1 MGHTI
6 YYKTDVRMWE
16 QFSGFLERISNGLGY
31 TLTVT
36 ETSATLEPD
45 NPRVEPLIIE
55 KKGFGF
61 AKTNLIEPHHSIYLL
76 VLHSVA
82 FFGSVELWED

>member
-1 MGHTI
+1 MGHSI
-6 YYKTDVRMWE
+6 HYKTNIVRW
-16 QFSGFLERISNGLGY
+16 SGFRELVKRVAYSIGY
-31 TLTVT
+31 EVEVEKNYLV
-36 ETSATLEPD
+36 L
-45 NPRVEPLIIE
+45 NPGHPLVEPLIIE
-55 KKGFGF
+55 KKGMGF